1 MTATDQIEQ
10 ESERHRANVSVL
22 IEELREHVTP
32 GEIVNQ
38 VIGAEVGGD
47 MVRLLG
53 REVGRQVRKNPLPV
67 AVIGIG
73 VAWLLL
79 ADALRK
85 QRKVPL
91 HDGLDYERYG
101 EISSRSRSGILG
113 GAKRIVRGLSAA
125 AARARV
131 SASAQEVTEMTD
143 NPSEKSGGSIYGTGP
158 SASPTT
164 DTMQNTTNA
173 GRQMGDTA
181 TSDQTG
187 TAGRSGLVQRASSL
201 GQGAVDKATG
211 LAQAALGKSG
221 EAISGAAETVSQ
233 TASALMER
241 TNEMARKTKSAVAS
255 RASNAG
261 SSIGQLAREQP
272 LLVAGIGFAVGV
284 AVGALLPLTRT
295 ENELLGEQAEKLKD
309 SASELASEGYEKAK
323 AVAQRTYQAAT
334 DTLKDAAESQGLAGS
349 GSSETSGQS
358 ATSGGSE
365 ASSLGT
371 EGRTYGSDNGGDTSG
386 IYRH

>member
-1 MTATDQIEQ
+1 MNDTEQIEL
-10 ESERHRANVSVL
+10 ESERHRANVNQL

-47 MVRLLG
+47 IVRMLG

-67 AVIGIG
+67 AVIGAG

-91 HDGLDYERYG
+91 HDGIDYERYG
-101 EISSRSRSGILG
+101 EGSSRSGILD

-125 AARARV
+125 AARTKV
-131 SASAQEVTEMTD
+131 SASTEQEITQMTQT
-143 NPSEKSGGSIYGTGP
+143 PSENSGGSIYETG
-158 SASPTT
+158 SSSTQTADST
-164 DTMQNTTNA
+164 QSSSSG
-173 GRQMGDTA
+173 GRQSGDSA
-181 TSDQTG
+181 MSDQTN
-187 TAGRSGLVQRASSL
+187 TAGRSGLVQRL

-221 EAISGAAETVSQ
+221 EALSGAAETVSQ

-241 TNEMARKTKSAVAS
+241 TNEMARKTTSAVAT

-261 SSIGQLAREQP
+261 SSIAQLAREQP

-323 AVAQRTYQAAT
+323 VVAQRTYQAAA

-349 GSSETSGQS
+349 GSGETSGQS
-358 ATSGGSE
+358 VTSG
-365 ASSLGT
+365 ASGSLGT
-371 EGRTYGSDNGGDTSG
+371 ESRTYGSDNGGDTSG

>member
-1 MTATDQIEQ
+1 MNDPEQIER
-10 ESERHRANVSVL
+10 ESERHRANVNHL

-47 MVRLLG
+47 IVRLLG

-67 AVIGIG
+67 AVIGAG

-85 QRKVPL
+85 QRKIPL

-101 EISSRSRSGILG
+101 EDSSRSGILG

-131 SASAQEVTEMTD
+131 SASTQQEVTEMTQT
-143 NPSEKSGGSIYGTGP
+143 PSETSGSSLYDTGSSSTQTADSSQSSSSG
-158 SASPTT
+158 
-164 DTMQNTTNA
+164 
-173 GRQMGDTA
+173 GRQMGDSA
-181 TSDQTG
+181 MSDQTN
-187 TAGRSGLVQRASSL
+187 TAGRSGLVQRL

-241 TNEMARKTKSAVAS
+241 TNEMARKTKSAVAT

-323 AVAQRTYQAAT
+323 VVAQRTYQAAT

-349 GSSETSGQS
+349 SSGETSGQS
-358 ATSGGSE
+358 VTSGGGGS
-365 ASSLGT
+365 SSLGT
-371 EGRTYGSDNGGDTSG
+371 ESRTYGSDNGGDTSG
-386 IYRH
+386 LYRH

>member
-1 MTATDQIEQ
+1 MNDTDQIER
-10 ESERHRANVSVL
+10 ESERHRANVNQL

-38 VIGAEVGGD
+38 VIGAEAGGD
-47 MVRLLG
+47 LVRLIG

-67 AVIGIG
+67 AVIGAG

-101 EISSRSRSGILG
+101 EDSSHSGILG

-131 SASAQEVTEMTD
+131 SASAQQEVTEMTQT
-143 NPSEKSGGSIYGTGP
+143 PSEKSGGSIYETGL
-158 SASPTT
+158 SATQTADNS
-164 DTMQNTTNA
+164 QSSSSA
-173 GRQMGDTA
+173 GRQMGDSA
-181 TSDQTG
+181 TSDQTN
-187 TAGRSGLVQRASSL
+187 TAGRSGLVQRAVQKSRDAATNL

-211 LAQAALGKSG
+211 FAQAALGKPG

-255 RASNAG
+255 KASNAG

-284 AVGALLPLTRT
+284 AVGALLPLTRK

-309 SASELASEGYEKAK
+309 SASDLASEGYEKAK
-323 AVAQRTYQAAT
+323 VVAQRTYQAAA
-334 DTLKDAAESQGLAGS
+334 DTLKDEAENQGLAGS
-349 GSSETSGQS
+349 GTSETSGQS
-358 ATSGGSE
+358 AISGGGE
-365 ASSLGT
+365 
-371 EGRTYGSDNGGDTSG
+371 NGGDTTG
-386 IYRH
+386 VYRH